1 MARLGSRVMS
11 KKATGDRGL
20 GERLRQARE
29 LAGLTQAQLG
39 EKVGV
44 EQPSIS
50 AFETGSAMPE
60 LGTLKKLAQ
69 SLEESV
75 EFLTLGS
82 RTDVARE
89 LQDFTDAILASL
101 ARRAWRSAARLSDD
115 QRLQAAEEIAALLE
129 AKGKGQSARPKK
141 IKRSR

>member
-1 MARLGSRVMS
+1 MS

-29 LAGLTQAQLG
+29 LSGLTQAQLG
-39 EKVGV
+39 EKIGI

-101 ARRAWRSAARLSDD
+101 ARRAWRSAARLTDD

-129 AKGKGQSARPKK
+129 AKAKATSARPKK